1 MDVVATQ
8 QLAAK
13 YQKKTDK
20 QHVLDNPDTYT
31 GSMEITDNFNTFVCT
46 AENDKIIAKEIQ
58 MIPGLY
64 KLFDEGIV
72 NCRDHVVRMQ
82 QQQQQQP
89 LTTCTVDA
97 SADASTGAAA
107 ATAATVAD
115 IPVTEIDVGISAD
128 GIITMTN
135 NGNGID
141 VAKHPE
147 ENIWIP
153 ELIFAHLRT
162 STNYDKEEKKK
173 RGGKNGFGIKLVF
186 IWSSW
191 GKIETVDHVRGLK
204 YTQEFADNLSVI
216 HPPKITKYTKKPYTT
231 ISFKPDYKRLGLE
244 PSGGLTADMLHLFQR
259 RVYDIAAVTDKS
271 VKVKFNGVLV
281 PVKSFQQ
288 YVDLFV
294 GDKSTVPRVYE
305 QANED
310 WEYAV
315 CLAPKEE
322 FQQVSF
328 VNGIYTAN
336 GGRHVEYIMA
346 QILRKLAAY
355 IKLKKKIDVKVGTI
369 KEQIM
374 LFLRCD
380 IDNPTFDSQTKEY
393 MSTSSSVFG
402 SACDVSDKFIEKLAK
417 MGIMDQACAL
427 TEVKD
432 IKAAKKS
439 DGTKTKSVR
448 GIPKLTDANDAGGPN
463 SFKCSL
469 ILCEGDSAKSG
480 IISGLTATDRN
491 TIGVYPLRGKLFNVR
506 GETAKRVAEVKE
518 VNEIKQ
524 AMGLQTG
531 KKYSEEDRKRCLRY
545 GRVIL
550 MTDQDLDGSHI
561 KGLVINLFDSEW
573 RELLEL
579 DDFLCFMNT
588 PIIKALKGAQEKV
601 FYNDGEYNVWKDI
614 NSLGTGTGTGTGTS
628 GWNIKYYKGLGTS
641 TPKEF
646 KEYFAKKKIVSFA
659 STGEVSRDAIDMAF
673 NKKRAKD
680 RQDWLT
686 HYDRTLYLDTNQ
698 PRVPYEQFIKE
709 ELVHF
714 SQKDCERSIPN
725 VMDGLKTSHRKILY
739 TCFKRKLTSSVKV
752 AQLAGSVSEIS
763 CYHHGDASL
772 HGAIVNMA
780 QNYVGSNNINLLYPD
795 GQFGTRLQGG
805 EDAASPRYINT
816 RLSTL
821 TRQLFPEA
829 DDHVLTSLEDDGT
842 MVEPIHYVPIIPM
855 LLINGS
861 KGIGTGFSTDIMAY
875 NPLEIIDYMLYVL
888 SLPDDVIASKIHFT
902 PYYEGF
908 KGSIQPTES
917 AYDALVYVADKFVPD
932 KFVIKG
938 KYEIL
943 NDKQVRIT
951 ELPIGMWND
960 AYLQFLEDL
969 IEQDTSSASK
979 RAKVVAEGGETAT
992 KKAVAPPPLLTV
1004 KDYKDNST
1012 DVNVDITIT
1021 CASGQLK
1028 ELEMQD
1034 SPDKLGNLLEKVLKL
1049 YTTKTTSNMNA
1060 FDENEKLVKFTTV
1073 QDIITH
1079 FMRVRLVYYTK
1090 RKAYMVAALQKE
1102 LQVLSNKARFI
1113 TEILQ
1118 GGLDM
1123 RHKSSAEVCSFLQAA
1138 GYDPIHEDTTYKYLV
1153 NMPMYSVTEEQVLKL
1168 MTEREKK
1175 KNEVFDLLHISEQ
1188 QLWQN
1193 ELQALRAAYVKE
1205 QQQAVLPVIAE
1216 AKKELKSADGKKRKL
1231 KSVVVV

>member
-1 MDVVATQ
+1 MACAMENVV
-8 QLAAK
+8 LAQK

-31 GSMEITDNFNTFVCT
+31 GSMELTDNFSTYICQEGDSIVS
-46 AENDKIIAKEIQ
+46 KEIQ
-58 MIPGLY
+58 IIPGLY
-64 KLFDEGIV
+64 KLFDEALV
-72 NCRDHVVRMQ
+72 NCRDHVIRMQ
-82 QQQQQQP
+82 PQ
-89 LTTCTVDA
+89 VDVVA
-97 SADASTGAAA
+97 GAAED
-107 ATAATVAD
+107 VSL
-115 IPVTEIDVGISAD
+115 PVTEIDVSITAD
-128 GIITMTN
+128 GTITMTN

-147 ENIWIP
+147 ADIWIP

-173 RGGKNGFGIKLVF
+173 RGGKNGFGVKLVF

-244 PSGGLTADMLHLFQR
+244 QIGGLSADMLRLFQR

-281 PVKSFQQ
+281 PVKNFAQ
-288 YVDLFV
+288 YVDLYV
-294 GDKSTVPRVYE
+294 GDKATAPRVYE
-305 QANED
+305 QPNAY

-315 CLAPKEE
+315 CIAPKDE

-346 QILRKLAAY
+346 QVLRKLAAY
-355 IKLKKKIDVKVGTI
+355 IKLKKKVEVKVGTI
-369 KEQIM
+369 KQQIM

-380 IDNPTFDSQTKEY
+380 IDNPAFESQTKEY
-393 MSTSSSVFG
+393 MSTSSSAFG
-402 SACDVSDKFIEKLAK
+402 SECEVSDKFIEKVAK

-432 IKAAKKS
+432 SKVAKKS

-463 SFKCSL
+463 SYHCSL

-480 IISGLTATDRN
+480 IISGLTAADRN

-506 GETAKRVAEVKE
+506 GETVKRIADVKE

-531 KKYSEEDRKRCLRY
+531 KKYSEEERKRCLRY

-561 KGLVINLFDSEW
+561 NGLVINLFDNEW
-573 RELLEL
+573 PELLEL
-579 DDFLCFMNT
+579 DNFLCFMNT
-588 PIIKALKGAQEKV
+588 PIIKALKGSEEKV
-601 FYNDGEYNVWKDI
+601 FYNDGEYNLWKGQ
-614 NSLGTGTGTGTGTS
+614 SPA

-646 KEYFAKKKIVSFA
+646 KEYFAKKKIVLFA

-698 PRVPYEQFIKE
+698 PSVPYEQFIKE

-725 VMDGLKTSHRKILY
+725 LMDGLKTSHRKILY
-739 TCFKRKLTSSVKV
+739 TCLKRKLVSAVKV

-816 RLSTL
+816 RLSAL

-829 DDHVLTSLEDDGT
+829 DDHVLTYLEDDGT
-842 MVEPIHYVPIIPM
+842 IVEPIHYAPIIPM
-855 LLINGS
+855 LLVNGS
-861 KGIGTGFSTDIMAY
+861 KGIGTGFSTEILAY
-875 NPLEIIDYMLYVL
+875 NPLEIMDYMLYVL
-888 SLPDDVIASKIHFT
+888 SLPEDVVSAKIRFT
-902 PYYEGF
+902 PYYDGF

-917 AYDALVYVADKFVPD
+917 AATTPTPYDALVSVPDKFVPDKFVPDKFVPDKFVPDKFVPD

-960 AYLQFLEDL
+960 DYLQFLEDL
-969 IEQDTSSASK
+969 IDSEASSVSK
-979 RAKVVAEGGETAT
+979 RAKVVSEGGDTTT
-992 KKAVAPPPLLTV
+992 KKVIPPAPLLTV

-1012 DVNVDITIT
+1012 DINVDITIT
-1021 CASGQLK
+1021 CVPGQLK
-1028 ELEMQD
+1028 DLEMQE
-1034 SPDKLGNLLEKVLKL
+1034 SSDKLGNMLEKVLKL

-1060 FDENEKLVKFTTV
+1060 FDENEKLVKFNTV
-1073 QDIITH
+1073 QEVITH
-1079 FMRVRLVYYTK
+1079 FMRVRLDIYKK
-1090 RKAYMVAALQKE
+1090 RKAYMVSALQHE
-1102 LQVLSNKARFI
+1102 SMVLSNKARFI

-1118 GGLDM
+1118 GSLEM
-1123 RHKSSAEVCSFLQAA
+1123 RHKTSAVVCSILKEA
-1138 GYDPIHEDTTYKYLV
+1138 GYDQVNDDANYKYLV
-1153 NMPMYSVTEEQVLKL
+1153 TMPMHSVHEEHVLKL
-1168 MTEREKK
+1168 MTERDKK
-1175 KNEVFDLLHISEQ
+1175 KNEMFDLLQLSEK

-1193 ELQALRAAYVKE
+1193 ELQALRAAYVKV

-1231 KSVVVV
+1231 KSVVV